1 MRAAYSR
8 YLLRFRQPAITS
20 RAVMQDKETC
30 FIKLWDENEPLVYGV
45 GECALFRGL
54 SADDMPDYENRLAE
68 LCRAVNRGED
78 VSLPDYSSI
87 RFGYETAMRDLG
99 NGGKRVIYPSSWVDG
114 KSETT
119 INGLVWMGTFDEMYN
134 RIDEKLSQGFRCI
147 KLKIGGIDFNRELDL
162 LGHIRECFPVDCL
175 ELRLDANGAFSPDDA
190 LSKLQQLSVFG
201 IHSIEQPIKAGQW
214 EEMSRICKDSPIP
227 VALDE
232 ELIGIVSVEQ
242 KEQMLRI
249 VSPRYIILKPALC
262 GGFSG
267 ADEWIAVAENLNIGW
282 WATSALESDIGLNA
296 IAQWVAAKN
305 PAMPQGLGTGQL
317 YLNNFVSPLIQTRD
331 VLQYNPEKQ
340 WNFPTLNWVEP

>member
-1 MRAAYSR
+1 M
-8 YLLRFRQPAITS
+8 LE
-20 RAVMQDKETC
+20 KETY
-30 FIKLWDENEPLVYGV
+30 FIKLWNEDNPSVYGV

-54 SADDMPDYENRLAE
+54 GADDLPDYENRLAE
-68 LCRAVNRGED
+68 LCRAVNQGRD
-78 VSLPDYSSI
+78 VCFPEYSSI
-87 RFGYETAMRDLG
+87 RFGYETAMRDLE
-99 NGGKRVIYPSSWVDG
+99 NGGKRTIYPSSWVDG

-134 RIDEKLSQGFRCI
+134 RIDEKLSQGFRCV
-147 KLKIGGIDFNRELDL
+147 KLKVGGIDFNRELEL
-162 LGHIRECFPVDCL
+162 LEHIRECFPVDCL
-175 ELRLDANGAFSPDDA
+175 ELRLDANGAFSSDDA

-214 EEMSRICKDSPIP
+214 EEMSRVCKGSPIP

-232 ELIGIVSVEQ
+232 ELIGIESVEQ

-305 PAMPQGLGTGQL
+305 PDMPQGLGTGQL
-317 YLNNFVSPLIQTRD
+317 YLNNFVSPLVQTRD